1 MCRGVLP
8 FTVRPPHPPPPVD
21 PLSTLPLT
29 LTDSCVIKITQLR
42 QMACHIVPKQVENF
56 NDPCVTEGIPRAC
69 IQAKYTNVT
78 SIIIYYVRLFKINN
92 NTVMQINNLR
102 GHALS

>member
-29 LTDSCVIKITQLR
+29 LTDSCVIKVTQLR

-56 NDPCVTEGIPRAC
+56 NDPCVTESTPRAC

-92 NTVMQINNLR
+92 NTSCHVN
-102 GHALS
+102 